1 MGGQTAPTYYA
12 PPPIPLGA
20 REHNGFY
27 LRLGLGGS
35 RFGTSFASNYN
46 RELRGAVEGS
56 FDQGGVAFE
65 VAIGGTPAPGLVIG
79 GALYVDGA
87 IGQPASTDLK
97 VEGVRGGSLTFD
109 RASLA
114 LFGPFVDYY
123 IDPKLGL
130 HLQGSLGL
138 AWMAFGTAGYSPAG
152 PPVSS
157 RSVTT
162 EAKSSGGLG
171 FMLGGGY
178 EWWIADQWS
187 LGALLRFVYVSTESN
202 DNEPQRWRAKGFAV
216 PEILFGATYH

>member
-1 MGGQTAPTYYA
+1 MAPVYYA
-12 PPPIPLGA
+12 PPPMPLGA

-35 RFGTSFASNYN
+35 RFGTSFASNFN
-46 RELRGAVEGS
+46 RELRGSVEGS
-56 FDQGGVAFE
+56 FDQGGIAVE
-65 VAIGGTPAPGLVIG
+65 IAIGGTPAPGLVIG
-79 GALYVDGA
+79 GALYLDGA
-87 IGQPASTDLK
+87 IGQPSSTDVK
-97 VEGVRGGSLTFD
+97 IDGVRAGSLTFD

-123 IDPKLGL
+123 IDPKLGF

-138 AWMAFGTAGYSPAG
+138 AWMAFGRATHAGSPATQD
-152 PPVSS
+152 
-157 RSVTT
+157 RST
-162 EAKSSGGLG
+162 GGLG

-202 DNEPQRWRAKGFAV
+202 DNEPERWRAKGFAV
-216 PEILFGATYH
+216 PEIMFGATYH